1 MTQNI
6 NIHGG
11 NIAGLQV
18 GNNNNQT
25 ITQTIGGAEPSVP
38 AVFEAIE
45 KSLPDDV
52 AEDVAESVLRP
63 LQTMAELPAAEQK
76 TPDIQERAQ
85 SLISRLVPYA
95 PQIAKS
101 VSIFG
106 SAALTAFASSNPI
119 VAGLLAICKATAGAA
134 TPASGTP
141 PTA

>member
-18 GNNNNQT
+18 GNNNSQA
-25 ITQTIGGAEPSVP
+25 ITQNIGATEPSVP
-38 AVFEAIE
+38 TVFKAIE
-45 KSLPDDV
+45 ESLPDDV

-63 LQTMAELPAAEQK
+63 LQTMAELPAEEQK

-95 PQIAKS
+95 PQIGKS
-101 VSIFG
+101 LAVFG
-106 SAALTAFASSNPI
+106 EAALTAIASSNPI
-119 VAGLLAICKATAGAA
+119 IAGMLAICKATSKTSAA
-134 TPASGTP
+134 AAAS
-141 PTA
+141 